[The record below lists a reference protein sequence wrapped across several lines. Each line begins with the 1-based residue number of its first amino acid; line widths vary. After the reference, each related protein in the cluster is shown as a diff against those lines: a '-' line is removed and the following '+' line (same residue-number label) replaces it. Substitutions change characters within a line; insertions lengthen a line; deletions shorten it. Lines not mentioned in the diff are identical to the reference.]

1 VTLGPVELDE
11 ILDEARA
18 VADEA
23 AALLLAGLG
32 RASCVAHKGEVDL
45 VTEYDR
51 RAEELIL
58 ERLLGRFPGWAVR
71 AEESGVHGAPDA
83 EATWIVDPLDGTT
96 NFSHGHPVFAV
107 SLGLSHRGELV
118 AGVVTAPALAFS
130 VWARQGGGAFSNGAP
145 ARVSSTD
152 RLEAALVATGFPYD
166 RRTATDDNTREYVAF
181 VKRALGLRRCGAAA
195 VDLALVARGVYD
207 GYFEPRLHPWDVAA
221 GAVIVA
227 EAGGRISDYDGAP
240 MDPERGWIAA
250 SNGRIHSQMLSL
262 IREARSTL
270 PS

>member
-1 VTLGPVELDE
+1 VTLSPVELDE
-11 ILDEARA
+11 VVAEARR
-18 VADEA
+18 VADDA

-32 RASCVAHKGEVDL
+32 RVTCVAHKGEVDL
-45 VTEYDR
+45 VTDYDR

-71 AEESGVHGAPDA
+71 AEESGVHGDA
-83 EATWIVDPLDGTT
+83 SAETIWLVDPLDGTT

-107 SLGLSHRGELV
+107 SLGLAHAGELV
-118 AGVVTAPALAFS
+118 AGVVTAPALGFS
-130 VWARQGGGAFSNGAP
+130 VWARRGGGALSNGAP

-166 RRTATDDNTREYVAF
+166 RRTARDDHTREYVAF
-181 VKRALGLRRCGAAA
+181 VKRTLGLRRCGAAA

-227 EAGGRISDYDGAP
+227 EAGGRVTDYDGAP
-240 MDPERGWIAA
+240 MEPARGWIAA
-250 SNGRIHSQMLSL
+250 SNGLIHEEMLSL

-270 PS
+270 PR